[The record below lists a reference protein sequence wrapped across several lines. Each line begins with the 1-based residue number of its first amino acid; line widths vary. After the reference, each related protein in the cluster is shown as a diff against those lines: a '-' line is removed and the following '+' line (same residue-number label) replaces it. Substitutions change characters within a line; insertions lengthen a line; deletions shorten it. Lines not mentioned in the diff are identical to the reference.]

1 MIIATDVGRNCK
13 VMEKNKRQ
21 VDNVQRKSQRRN
33 TDLAGETSLGKN
45 VAWLGRKIQSNGQ
58 KSEIKICLGNGVAD
72 N

>member
-1 MIIATDVGRNCK
+1 M
-13 VMEKNKRQ
+13 
-21 VDNVQRKSQRRN
+21 QRKSQRRN

-58 KSEIKICLGNGVAD
+58 KSEIKICLANGVTD